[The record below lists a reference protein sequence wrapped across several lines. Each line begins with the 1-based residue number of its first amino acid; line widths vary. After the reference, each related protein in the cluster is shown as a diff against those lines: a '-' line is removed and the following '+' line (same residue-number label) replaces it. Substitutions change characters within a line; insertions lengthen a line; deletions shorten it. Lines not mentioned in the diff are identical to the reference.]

1 MKHSQAKLLIQF
13 LFILMIAG
21 CAGNLTT
28 NKIKTSGKY
37 DNYTLLPNG
46 WKLTPAGDQIGIDEL
61 PLNMVVT
68 KDGKYAITSNS
79 GDTEHSLS
87 VIDINGKKE
96 IQRLIVNKT
105 WRGLAFNSDE
115 SKLFVSGGDNNLVYI
130 YNFDKGNLSLV
141 DSIIIGKPYPK
152 EKISISG
159 LDYLASK
166 NYLLVGA
173 KESNKLY
180 FCDITAKKIIKKVDL
195 GSECYDVKINHKG
208 NYVYVSLWG
217 DSAVAEISLNNFEI
231 KNRIRTGDH
240 PTEILIA
247 HDDKRLFVANA
258 NNNSVSVI
266 DLMKKEESE
275 KLISSLKPDAP
286 YGSTPNSICLNK
298 DGSVLFVANADNN
311 YLALFDVSEASQAK
325 SIGFIPTGWYPT
337 VVRYVDSKILVANGK
352 GLTSLPNPLYKN
364 FKDEYIGSL
373 FKGTLSVINY
383 PDEEKL
389 KEYSAEVYRNTP
401 YYSKKENWK
410 GIQNV
415 IPETHDG
422 IRSDKIKHVFYVI
435 KENRSYDQVYGD
447 LKEGNGDSSLCLF
460 GREVTPNQH
469 RLVEDFTLFDNFY
482 VDAEVSADGH
492 NWSDAAY
499 ATDFVEK
506 NWPTQY
512 GGRGGTYD
520 YEPNVTISRPSSG
533 YIWNNA
539 LSSGLKV
546 RDYGEYVSKP
556 DEKKEYYIAED
567 ERMNKYVC
575 HNYPGW
581 NLSISDF
588 VRYKT
593 WEKDFE
599 GFEKKGNLPDFNI
612 IYLPNDHTRGTEKNA
627 LTPKAYVAQND
638 YALGLLVDKI
648 SHSKFWKESVI
659 FILEDDAQNG
669 PDHVDAHR
677 SGVLVISPYIKRHY
691 VDHTLYSTS
700 SVLKTIE
707 LILGLKPMTQFDLSA
722 NPMLFA
728 ITDTP
733 NNSSFDH
740 VEPLY
745 DLNEKN
751 LASAYGSEKSSKLN
765 FSKPD
770 AIPDAEF
777 SKIIWKSIKGKDS
790 PYPAPVRNAFV
801 KVNYDK
807 GDD

>member
-1 MKHSQAKLLIQF
+1 MKRSQAKLLIQF

-28 NKIKTSGKY
+28 NKIKTPGKY

-79 GDTEHSLS
+79 GDAEHSLS

-96 IQRLIVNKT
+96 VQRLIINKT

-115 SKLFVSGGDNNLVYI
+115 SKLFVSGGNNNLVYI
-130 YNFDKGNLSLV
+130 YNFNKGNLSLE
-141 DSIIIGKPYPK
+141 DSIVIGKPYPK

-520 YEPNVTISRPSSG
+520 YEPNVTISSPSSG

-539 LSSGLKV
+539 LSSGLRV

-581 NLSISDF
+581 NLSISDI
-588 VRYKT
+588 VRYKA

-599 GFEKKGNLPDFNI
+599 GFEKNGNLPDLNI
-612 IYLPNDHTRGTEKNA
+612 IYFPNDHTRGTEKNA

-638 YALGLLVDKI
+638 YAVGLLVDKI

>member
-1 MKHSQAKLLIQF
+1 MKRSQAKLLIQF

-28 NKIKTSGKY
+28 NKIKTPGKY

-79 GDTEHSLS
+79 GDAEHSLS

-96 IQRLIVNKT
+96 VQRLIINKT

-115 SKLFVSGGDNNLVYI
+115 SKLFVSGGNNNLVYI
-130 YNFDKGNLSLV
+130 YNFNKGNLSLE
-141 DSIIIGKPYPK
+141 DSIVIGKPYPK

-575 HNYPGW
+575 HDYPGW
-581 NLSISDF
+581 NLSISDL
-588 VRYKT
+588 VRYKA

-599 GFEKKGNLPDFNI
+599 GFEKNGNLPDLNI

>member
-1 MKHSQAKLLIQF
+1 MKRSQAKLLIQF

-28 NKIKTSGKY
+28 NKIKTPGKY

-79 GDTEHSLS
+79 GDAEHSLS

-96 IQRLIVNKT
+96 VQRLIINKT

-115 SKLFVSGGDNNLVYI
+115 SKLFVSGGNNNLVYI
-130 YNFDKGNLSLV
+130 YNFNKGNLSLE
-141 DSIIIGKPYPK
+141 DSIVIGKPYPK
-152 EKISISG
+152 DRISISG
-159 LDYLASK
+159 LDYLPSK

-180 FCDITAKKIIKKVDL
+180 VCDVVTKKIIKQVDL

-208 NYVYVSLWG
+208 NYAYVSLWG
-217 DSAVAEISLNNFEI
+217 DSAVAEISLSNFEI
-231 KNRIRTGDH
+231 TNKMKTGNH
-240 PTEILIA
+240 PSEILISPN
-247 HDDKRLFVANA
+247 DKRLFVANA

-266 DLMKKEESE
+266 DLIKKEESE

-286 YGSTPNSICLNK
+286 YGSTPNSISLSK
-298 DGSVLFVANADNN
+298 DGSFLFVANADNN
-311 YLALFDVSEASQAK
+311 YLAMFGVSEAGQSK

-337 VVRYVDSKILVANGK
+337 VVRCVDNKILVANGK
-352 GLTSLPNPLYKN
+352 GLTSLPNPLFKN

-373 FKGTLSVINY
+373 FKGTVSIINY
-383 PDEEKL
+383 PDQDQL
-389 KEYSAEVYRNTP
+389 KEYTAEVYRNTP

-415 IPETHDG
+415 IPETHNG
-422 IRSDKIKHVFYVI
+422 VRSDKIKHVFYVI

-469 RLVEDFTLFDNFY
+469 KLAEDFTLFDNFY

-506 NWPTQY
+506 NWPTEY

-520 YEPNVTISRPSSG
+520 FEPNTKISRPSSG
-533 YIWNNA
+533 YIWNNV
-539 LSSGLKV
+539 LSSGLSV

-556 DEKKEYYIAED
+556 DEKKEYYVAED
-567 ERMNKYVC
+567 ERMNKYIC
-575 HNYPGW
+575 HDYPGW
-581 NLSISDF
+581 NLFISDL
-588 VRYKT
+588 VRYKA

-599 GFEKKGNLPDFNI
+599 GFEKNGNLPDLSI
-612 IYLPNDHTRGTEKNA
+612 IYFPNDHTRGTEKNA

-638 YALGLLVDKI
+638 YAVGLLVDKI
-648 SHSKFWKESVI
+648 SHSRFWKESII
-659 FILEDDAQNG
+659 FVLEDDAQNG

-733 NNSSFDH
+733 DNSAFNY
-740 VEPLY
+740 VEPLHN
-745 DLNEKN
+745 LNEKN
-751 LASAYGSEKSSKLN
+751 LASAYGSERSGQLD

-777 SKIIWKSIKGKDS
+777 SKIIWKAIKGKDS

-801 KVNYDK
+801 KVNYNK
-807 GDD
+807 DDD